1 MRPDGGDGLGVRD
14 VGVSKAPTQG
24 GLFAADLQRKS
35 DRGQGDG
42 GKPAHR
48 AQHNGRSRQRR
59 ENSRID
65 RVANAAIGTGGDQ
78 SLSVG
83 GGNSC
88 RPILSQNLPCPYRE
102 AEAGKLQGKAEKIQ
116 TESVGPNTEAKKAE
130 RQVISR
136 QQDCDRQHETQ
147 VHQARTRSL
156 APDAGAPSAIGAMAG
171 GDQPVKQ
178 PQHPERGRNLEDHAP
193 SPTGE
198 DARPP
203 SKRKASASGGLGIL
217 RTRLTSWRSRPWRTC
232 GGSARRGPRYPP
244 VSACR

>member
-1 MRPDGGDGLGVRD
+1 MRPDGGDRLRVRD
-14 VGVSKAPTQG
+14 IGVSKAPTQG

-48 AQHNGRSRQRR
+48 AQHHGRSRQRR
-59 ENSRID
+59 ENPRID
-65 RVANAAIGTGGDQ
+65 RVAHPAIGTGDDQ
-78 SLSVG
+78 GLSVG
-83 GGNSC
+83 GGNSR
-88 RPILSQNLPCPYRE
+88 RPVLSQNLPRPYGE
-102 AEAGKLQGKAEKIQ
+102 AESGNLQGKAEKIQ

-130 RQVISR
+130 RQAISS
-136 QQDCDRQHETQ
+136 QQDCDRQHETK
-147 VHQARTRSL
+147 VHQARTRYL
-156 APDAGAPSAIGAMAG
+156 APEDGATSDIGAMAG

-203 SKRKASASGGLGIL
+203 SKRKASA
-217 RTRLTSWRSRPWRTC
+217 R
-232 GGSARRGPRYPP
+232 
-244 VSACR
+244 